1 MRPYTGTPSNLCVYV
16 CVGVCVKTERPM
28 INSMC
33 VSLRARVCV
42 SVCVLSARV
51 PACVC
56 VSVCVVFGCPL
67 VLTQRMLE
75 ASGVD
80 SSALE
85 MTLSC
90 SFEMY

>member
-1 MRPYTGTPSNLCVYV
+1 MLGMLGNKLDNEYNRSKMRPYTGTPSNLCVYV

-56 VSVCVVFGCPL
+56 VSVCVWYLG
-67 VLTQRMLE
+67 
-75 ASGVD
+75 AH
-80 SSALE
+80 
-85 MTLSC
+85 
-90 SFEMY
+90 